1 MDRNKSYGLYIHIP
15 FCAQKCYYCDFASY
29 SDKNELVEE
38 YLDVLAKEINLKT
51 KNKLFDTIFIG
62 GGTPSFLSKEQLEV
76 LGKTLKQVSKTSDYE
91 FTMECNPGNLTR
103 GKALAI
109 RDMGINRLSIGLQ
122 TSNDEILIEI
132 GRIHT
137 FRQFEE
143 NYHMLREMG
152 FDNIN
157 VDLIY
162 ALPHE
167 TKAILEKTLS
177 DITRLKPDHISCY
190 SLIIEEFTP
199 FHERLE
205 KNTLN
210 LPSEEVEREMHDM
223 VICSLKGAG
232 YDRYE
237 ISNYALDGKVCRH
250 NIRYWEGRDYVGC
263 GVSAH
268 EYVDGVRDENHK
280 TIEGYLR
287 LMDENESGSVRIHKN
302 TLEEDIEEYIFMGM
316 RMVKG
321 LSKKNFKERFQMD
334 IDEKFKETIEKHT
347 ADGLLINTEDAIKFT
362 EKGMEFSNHVLV
374 DFLLST

>member
-1 MDRNKSYGLYIHIP
+1 MDNSKKYGLYIHIP

-29 SDKNELVEE
+29 SGKDEYVEE
-38 YLDVLAKEINLKT
+38 YLEVLSREIKLKT
-51 KNKLFDTIFIG
+51 KGKVFDTLFIG
-62 GGTPSFLSKEQLEV
+62 GGTPSFLTKEQLDV
-76 LGKTLKQVSKTSDYE
+76 LGETLKDVVKTPDYE
-91 FTMECNPGNLTR
+91 FTMEVNPGNLTR
-103 GKALAI
+103 EKALSI
-109 RDMGINRLSIGLQ
+109 KDIGINRLSIGLQ

-143 NYHMLREMG
+143 NFHMLREMG

-162 ALPHE
+162 ALPNE
-167 TKAILEKTLS
+167 TKAILSKTLS
-177 DITRLKPDHISCY
+177 DISRLKPDHISCY

-199 FHERLE
+199 FHERLK

-223 VICSLKGAG
+223 IIQSLKDDG

-237 ISNYALDGKVCRH
+237 ISNYALDGKVCQH

-287 LMDENESGSVRIHKN
+287 LMEEKGSGSVGIHKN
-302 TLEEDIEEYIFMGM
+302 TLDEDIEEYIFMGM

-321 LSKKNFKERFQMD
+321 LSKKDFKERFQVD
-334 IDEKFKETIEKHT
+334 LDEKFKKTIEKHT
-347 ADGLLINTEDAIKFT
+347 ADGLLLNTEEAISFT

>member
-1 MDRNKSYGLYIHIP
+1 MKTYGLYVHIP

-29 SDKNELVEE
+29 SGKDKYVDV
-38 YLDVLAKEINLKT
+38 YLKALKAEIKLKT
-51 KNKLFDTIFIG
+51 QGKIFDTLFIG
-62 GGTPSFLSKEQLEV
+62 GGTPSFLSSDQLIL
-76 LGKTLKQVSKTSDYE
+76 LGETLKEVEKTPDYE
-91 FTMECNPGNLTR
+91 FTIECNPGNLTR
-103 GKALAI
+103 EKAVAI
-109 RDMGINRLSIGLQ
+109 REMGINRLSIGVQ
-122 TSNDEILIEI
+122 TSNDEILMEI

-137 FRQFEE
+137 FKLFEE
-143 NYHMLREMG
+143 NYLMLREMG

-167 TKAILEKTLS
+167 TKEILEKTLE

-199 FHERLE
+199 FHEKQ
-205 KNTLN
+205 KNHTLG
-210 LPSEEVEREMHDM
+210 LPSEETEREMHDI
-223 VICSLKGAG
+223 VVKALNDQG
-232 YDRYE
+232 YERYE
-237 ISNYALDGKVCRH
+237 ISNYALKGKVCRH

-268 EYVDGVRDENHK
+268 EYVNGVRAENHK

-287 LMDENESGSVRIHKN
+287 LMENVGCASIRTHDN
-302 TLEEDIEEYIFMGM
+302 TLEEEIEEFIFMGM
-316 RMVKG
+316 RMFKGISKTDFEQRFHMNFDETFSESIVKHV
-321 LSKKNFKERFQMD
+321 KE
-334 IDEKFKETIEKHT
+334 
-347 ADGLLINTEDAIKFT
+347 GLLENSETQLKFT

>member
-1 MDRNKSYGLYIHIP
+1 MKTYGLYVHIP
-15 FCAQKCYYCDFASY
+15 FCAQKCFYCDFASY
-29 SDKNELVEE
+29 SGKDKYVEE
-38 YLDVLAKEINLKT
+38 YLKALKVEIKQKT
-51 KNKLFDTIFIG
+51 QGKIFDTLFIG
-62 GGTPSFLSKEQLEV
+62 GGTPSFLSKEELES
-76 LGKTLKQVSKTSDYE
+76 LGESMREVEKTPDYE

-103 GKALAI
+103 EKAKAI
-109 RDMGINRLSIGLQ
+109 KEMGINRLSIGVQ

-137 FRQFEE
+137 FRLFEE

-167 TKAILEKTLS
+167 TKEILRKTLD

-199 FHERLE
+199 FYE
-205 KNTLN
+205 KQKNNTLK
-210 LPSEEVEREMHDM
+210 LPSEETEREMHDM
-223 VICSLKGAG
+223 VVDTLKDHG
-232 YDRYE
+232 YERYE
-237 ISNYALDGKVCRH
+237 ISNYALNGKVCKH

-268 EYVDGVRDENHK
+268 EYVKGIRAENHK

-287 LMDENESGSVRIHKN
+287 LMEDVGIAAVRIHEN
-302 TLEEDIEEYIFMGM
+302 SLEEDIEEFIFMGM
-316 RMVKG
+316 RMFKG
-321 LSKKNFKERFQMD
+321 ISKKEFEHRFHLNFDETFKEAITQHV
-334 IDEKFKETIEKHT
+334 EE
-347 ADGLLINTEDAIKFT
+347 GLLENHETYLKFT

>member
-1 MDRNKSYGLYIHIP
+1 M
-15 FCAQKCYYCDFASY
+15 
-29 SDKNELVEE
+29 EE
-38 YLDVLAKEINLKT
+38 YLQVLKKEIEVKT
-51 KNKLFDTIFIG
+51 KGKVFDTLFIG
-62 GGTPSFLSKEQLEV
+62 GGTPSFLSKEELEL
-76 LGKTLKQVSKTSDYE
+76 LGETLHQVEKTEDYE

-103 GKALAI
+103 EKAKAI
-109 RDMGINRLSIGLQ
+109 KAMGINRLSIGLQ
-122 TSNDEILIEI
+122 TSNDEILLEI

-137 FRQFEE
+137 FKLFEE
-143 NYHMLREMG
+143 NYYMLREMG

-167 TKAILEKTLS
+167 TKKILQKTLD

-199 FHERLE
+199 FYE
-205 KNTLN
+205 KQKNNTLA
-210 LPSEEVEREMHDM
+210 LPSEETEREMNEM
-223 VICSLKGAG
+223 VIHDLKAEG
-232 YDRYE
+232 YERYE
-237 ISNYALDGKVCRH
+237 ISNYALNGKVCRH

-268 EYVDGVRDENHK
+268 EYMAGVRGKNHK

-287 LMDENESGSVRIHKN
+287 LMKETGEGAVKVHQNTQEEN
-302 TLEEDIEEYIFMGM
+302 IEEYIFMGM

-321 LSKKNFKERFQMD
+321 ISKKDFSERFKMD
-334 IDEKFKETIEKHT
+334 IEEKFEEIITKHVKG
-347 ADGLLINTEDAIKFT
+347 GLLENTQTHLKFT